1 MKKMT
6 AAAFAMCM
14 LLAGCGVGY
23 SASGENMNAEASI
36 GIFHYNT
43 SYFDRYAVKKNENSC
58 KVQGTLHQA
67 ADDQDGSIITYVTGL
82 DETGS
87 MAVTGSMDCTRGNIQ
102 LVYTAPDGTQTVIA
116 DGADKKIDAMVDVA
130 EGEGS
135 VGFAGDGKSAVCEFH
150 IKMTA
155 ADGVTFA
162 DIMEEDGG
170 ENAKEIEDK
179 PLKPVKP
186 ESESSIGTIG
196 AIEEIEDIG
205 TSER

>member
-1 MKKMT
+1 
-6 AAAFAMCM
+6 
-14 LLAGCGVGY
+14 
-23 SASGENMNAEASI
+23 MNCQLWRRTYL
-36 GIFHYNT
+36 HP
-43 SYFDRYAVKKNENSC
+43 VKKDENSC

-186 ESESSIGTIG
+186 VSESSIG
-196 AIEEIEDIG
+196 AIEDIE